1 MLGPVLL
8 AMSDT
13 SESPSSVAIT
23 VEEVRKLALP
33 IGATVLAGHSELK
46 RLVTW
51 TALIYPQ
58 EIGPKPLNRGE
69 LVILAPLERNLSIP
83 NRDATV
89 VRQAVEAEAS
99 AVILAENASPS
110 ALQEA
115 RTGNMPLILLPS
127 GHNVREVERAVIAL
141 LLDRQTQLERRGQQ
155 VYRQLTLMSSQNEGM
170 AELVNAIADL
180 TSKSVIVHDK
190 RLNVVQQIVQPD
202 LGEQWE
208 EIVHFTGQ
216 IGNLPDKI
224 RNRHQV
230 GNLQSPVLLQKLPL
244 PGIVR
249 LVSPIITQAV
259 GRGYLS
265 IVGRDT
271 EIDDIDRIVTEHG
284 AEACALEMAKAK
296 AISEAEKRLR
306 GSFLDRL
313 LIGDVNQQEAV
324 RQGERFNH
332 NMSVP
337 HIAMVLAWQGTETPS
352 LRRLETLVNGLV
364 SNKRE
369 EALVWQRDNHV
380 VIFHATDAEDPIDTS
395 LELAEMIRQEARR
408 QQPQHRI
415 AIGLGQKAIHINQW
429 RESYQDAQQAVDL
442 AKRLETDEPLYI
454 GDLGVYQL
462 ILRLNDRETLVSF
475 ADHILGPLLDYD
487 ERNRA
492 DLIKTLEAF
501 FACHGNLSRT
511 AEKLIVHRNT
521 LLYRMNRISE
531 IADMD
536 LDRPETRLGVHL
548 ALVIR
553 QLLLSS

>member
-1 MLGPVLL
+1 MP
-8 AMSDT
+8 DT
-13 SESPSSVAIT
+13 PETTSAIT

-33 IGATVLAGHSELK
+33 IGATVLAGQESL
-46 RLVTW
+46 RNDVTW

-58 EIGPKPLNRGE
+58 EIGPKPLNKGE

-89 VRQAVEAEAS
+89 VRQAVEAGAA
-99 AVILAENASPS
+99 AVVLAESPS
-110 ALQEA
+110 SLALQEA
-115 RTGNMPLILLPS
+115 RAGHMPLILLPG
-127 GHNVREVERAVIAL
+127 GHTVRDVERTVITL
-141 LLDRQTQLERRGQQ
+141 LLDRQAQIERRGQQ
-155 VYRQLTLMSSQNEGM
+155 VYRQLTQISSQNLGM
-170 AELVNAIADL
+170 PELIGAIADL

-190 RLNVVQQIVQPD
+190 RMRVVQQFVQPD
-202 LGEQWE
+202 LSDNWDEMVQY
-208 EIVHFTGQ
+208 ISQ
-216 IGNLPDKI
+216 MASLPDKM

-230 GNLQSPVLLQKLPL
+230 SGLDQPVIEQDMDHGLRRLIAP
-244 PGIVR
+244 IVN
-249 LVSPIITQAV
+249 QAV

-265 IVGRDT
+265 IITRSDHFDEVDYL
-271 EIDDIDRIVTEHG
+271 VAQYG

-296 AISEAEKRLR
+296 AISETEKRLR
-306 GSFLDRL
+306 GTFLDRL

-324 RQGERFNH
+324 RQGERFSH
-332 NMSVP
+332 NMGMP
-337 HIAMVLAWQGTETPS
+337 HIAMVLCWQGSDTPS
-352 LRRLETLVNGLV
+352 LRRLETLINGIV
-364 SNKRE
+364 SNRRE
-369 EALVWQRDNHV
+369 EALVWQRDDHV
-380 VIFHATDAEDPIDTS
+380 VIFHATNMDDPIDGS
-395 LELAEMIRQEARR
+395 LKLAEAIRQEARR

-415 AIGLGQKAIHINQW
+415 ALGLGQKAMHVNHW

-442 AKRLETDEPLYI
+442 AERLETDEPLYI

-462 ILRLNDRETLVSF
+462 ILRLDDRETLLTFSNQM
-475 ADHILGPLLDYD
+475 LGPLLDYD

-501 FACHGNLSRT
+501 FACHGNLSKT

-536 LDRPETRLGVHL
+536 LNRPETRLGVHL

-553 QLLLSS
+553 QLLLTT